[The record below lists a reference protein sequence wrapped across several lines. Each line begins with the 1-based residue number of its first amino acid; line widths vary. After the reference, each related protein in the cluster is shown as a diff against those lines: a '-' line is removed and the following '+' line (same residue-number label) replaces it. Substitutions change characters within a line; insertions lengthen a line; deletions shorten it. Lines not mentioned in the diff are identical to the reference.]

1 MGCGEFTFSFPFSNP
16 SVLGCTIIGVGCPW
30 EATHYAGPGMLPT
43 GLILAVIILPFLTA
57 IARDSLASVP
67 SSLRAASYAVGS
79 TRWQTIFS
87 VLILA
92 SFSGIINGTM
102 LALGRALGETMA
114 VTLVIGNS
122 NLLQLSL
129 LAPANTIAS
138 LMANQFA
145 EASGLQLYCLMYAGL
160 ILFVITLA
168 VNILAES
175 IIQQVKQSFSQ

>member
-1 MGCGEFTFSFPFSNP
+1 
-16 SVLGCTIIGVGCPW
+16 
-30 EATHYAGPGMLPT
+30 
-43 GLILAVIILPFLTA
+43 
-57 IARDSLASVP
+57 
-67 SSLRAASYAVGS
+67 
-79 TRWQTIFS
+79 
-87 VLILA
+87 
-92 SFSGIINGTM
+92 
-102 LALGRALGETMA
+102 MA